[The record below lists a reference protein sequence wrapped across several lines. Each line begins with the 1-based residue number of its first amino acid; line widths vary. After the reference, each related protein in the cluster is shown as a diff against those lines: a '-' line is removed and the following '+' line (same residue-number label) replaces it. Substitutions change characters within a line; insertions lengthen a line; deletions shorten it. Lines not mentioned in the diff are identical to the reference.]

1 MTTVHSSNPSR
12 DVHTPR
18 DVIFISHAN
27 PEDNAFTLWIGAKLS
42 ALGYEVWADILR
54 LTGGEDWQRSLE
66 ATLRCRSCKVL
77 LVGTSCSVKK
87 QGVRN
92 EIQIA
97 SEVGKTIDDPEFI
110 IPLKLEPYDS
120 PFLIAHA
127 QYIDFEKGWSR
138 AFVELLDAIENKYR
152 LPRTKGRLVNS
163 WQNIQQ
169 IHTNNIVHDPELLI
183 SNWVTISQLPEFI
196 TYYRFQGSIYY
207 DYAET
212 QISASPWPVSRFR
225 RGFLSFGLHTDLH
238 NHFGPNLPIIARDNI
253 RTDDFLE
260 NGWPDLQ
267 IKRRDALNRFSDMTR
282 QALETFFAH
291 KGLKPYN
298 LSSNQLAWWVP
309 YRDGPTR
316 QIAFKWNQLSGRRQI
331 QGRSEKHA
339 MHWHFGVSV
348 RIRSIP
354 IRRITFVSRLIF
366 TSDGTAPLKRPKRMH
381 RLRRSFARDWRNARW
396 RDMYLAFLYWISD
409 GTDQLLVRVNNV
421 ENLVL
426 DLPPYSLTA
435 PVSIRPKSDRVSSRD
450 ENLEEHVWDDEIE
463 FIEGGDDHE

>member
-1 MTTVHSSNPSR
+1 MTTVHSRNLSR
-12 DVHTPR
+12 DVHTTR

-66 ATLRCRSCKVL
+66 ATLRCRTCKVL
-77 LVGTSCSVKK
+77 LVGTSCSVTK

-97 SEVGKTIDDPEFI
+97 SEVGKTIGDPEFI

-127 QYIDFEKGWSR
+127 QYIDFEKSWSR
-138 AFVELLDAIENKYR
+138 AFIELLNAVENKYR
-152 LPRTKGRLVNS
+152 IPRAKEPLVTS
-163 WQNIQQ
+163 WHHLQQ

-183 SNWVTISQLPEFI
+183 SNWVTISQLPDFI
-196 TYYRFQGSIYY
+196 THYGFQGSINI
-207 DYAET
+207 DYAEA
-212 QISASPWPVSRFR
+212 QIRASPWPVSRFG

-238 NHFGPNLPIIARDNI
+238 NHFGSNLPIIAKEDI
-253 RTDDFLE
+253 RIHEFLE
-260 NGWPDLQ
+260 NGWPDLL

-282 QALETFFAH
+282 QALEKFFAH

-316 QIAFKWNQLSGRRQI
+316 KVAFRWNDLSGRRQI

-339 MHWHFGVSV
+339 MYWHFGVTV
-348 RIRSIP
+348 RIRSSP
-354 IRRITFVSRLIF
+354 IRRIGFVSRLIF
-366 TSDGTAPLKRPKRMH
+366 TSDGTTPLKSPKRMH
-381 RLRRSFARDWRNARW
+381 RLRRSFAKDWRNARW
-396 RDMYLAFLYWISD
+396 RDMYLAFLSWLSD
-409 GTDQLLVRVNNV
+409 GSDRLLVPMNNV

-426 DLPPYSLTA
+426 TLPPFSLTA
-435 PVSIRPKSDRVSSRD
+435 PVSIRATSDRASSKD
-450 ENLEEHVWDDEIE
+450 ENLGEHVWDEEIE
-463 FIEGGDDHE
+463 HIEGDDDHE